1 MKTHY
6 YGESGRTVYD
16 GGQNH
21 WRDLENK
28 CEENPMVIHWMEHH
42 QEVTE
47 WKEIFKMR
55 VLKTFPS
62 ALRRHSFEGF
72 KIGNYKGDIPL
83 NRKGEW
89 GNNVPPQ
96 VDSGG

>member
-55 VLKTFPS
+55 VLKSFPS
-62 ALRRHSFEGF
+62 ALRRQSFEGF

-89 GNNVPPQ
+89 GNNVPTGCQ
-96 VDSGG
+96 